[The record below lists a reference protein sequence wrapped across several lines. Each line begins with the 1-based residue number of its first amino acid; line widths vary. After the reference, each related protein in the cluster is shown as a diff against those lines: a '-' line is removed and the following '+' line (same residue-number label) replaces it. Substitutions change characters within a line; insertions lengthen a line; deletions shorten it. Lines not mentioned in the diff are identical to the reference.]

1 MRQERRKARKRGL
14 DAQKVTTAFKR
25 ISQMTD
31 EEIQAAYD
39 ETVTPP
45 YEHAKASEPH
55 RYWIEAAK

>member
-1 MRQERRKARKRGL
+1 
-14 DAQKVTTAFKR
+14 
-25 ISQMTD
+25 MTD

-55 RYWIEAAK
+55 RYWIDAAIAQEQK